1 MTVKHWAGCFLSHSG
16 LGNRFSVPFLMT
28 CFYSGVVCHS
38 TNSAIWGRMN
48 NERPEKVVN
57 HVLRSKKMAGQI
69 SSAFAANLIFPAEP
83 EEENLRSVCS
93 PFFFISDCFSLVY
106 HNNNFDHSHSAY
118 SHSRR
123 DQKAPIFSNFI

>member
-28 CFYSGVVCHS
+28 CYYSGVVCHS

-69 SSAFAANLIFPAEP
+69 SSAFAANLISPAEP

-93 PFFFISDCFSLVY
+93 PFFLLAIAFPLSTIIILIIPILPILIPEETKKPPFSLIL
-106 HNNNFDHSHSAY
+106 FE
-118 SHSRR
+118 
-123 DQKAPIFSNFI
+123 